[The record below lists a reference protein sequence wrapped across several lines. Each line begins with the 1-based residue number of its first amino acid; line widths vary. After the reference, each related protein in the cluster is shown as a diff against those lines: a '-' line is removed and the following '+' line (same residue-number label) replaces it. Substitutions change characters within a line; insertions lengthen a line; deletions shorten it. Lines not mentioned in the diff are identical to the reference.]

1 VGEEKFDLAFFYEQ
15 VGAVGKER
23 TALRQDVVR
32 GLKDYFEELYGYDK
46 HGGGTIFLL
55 EDRMAQPYVFGF
67 ATQRILHDRR
77 ISVGTK
83 LGVAALAIEKLTYGA
98 EFGNPFGLFSAL
110 ELLTVHKRLPVVDL
124 RYALVCSAGVYNPFL
139 GTDKRTAL
147 SFFSRLLSHPEIP
160 EGERAFWAH
169 SLAARHQDQPG
180 ARELVRKIV
189 DATDISAD
197 VRRELCLA
205 WMHMRQPQI
214 NVPLPDGTGSS
225 REALIAEHMPFWI
238 AHAPSWSSRTMIRL
252 GLASLPKF
260 GSDPGELVQ
269 TYIVH
274 RSGSSDAIHA
284 AVADILTEHHAGMP
298 ISTVRGVVEQGI
310 QIAGSVSTRRRF
322 YKLGGEILGGDYLD
336 RATEDSASAVR
347 SWAVRELLRATPSS

>member
-1 VGEEKFDLAFFYEQ
+1 LGEEKFNLALFYEQ

-23 TALRQDVVR
+23 TALRQDLVR

-83 LGVAALAIEKLTYGA
+83 LGVAALAIEKLTYGT
-98 EFGNPFGLFSAL
+98 ELGNPFGLFSAL
-110 ELLTVHKRLPVVDL
+110 ELLAAHKRLSVSDL

-139 GTDKRTAL
+139 GTDKRTAV
-147 SFFSRLLSHPEIP
+147 SFFSRLLSNPEMP

-180 ARELVRKIV
+180 ARELVRMIV
-189 DATDISAD
+189 EAPNVSGD

-205 WMHMRQPQI
+205 WMHMRQPQL
-214 NVPLPDGTGSS
+214 NVPPPEVDRTS
-225 REALIAEHMPFWI
+225 RDALVAEHMPFWI
-238 AHAPSWSSRTMIRL
+238 AHAPSWLSRTMVRL

-260 GSDPGELVQ
+260 GADPAELVLQ
-269 TYIVH
+269 YIGH
-274 RSGSSDAIHA
+274 RNSASDAIHA
-284 AVADILTEHHAGMP
+284 AVVDILTEHGTGIP
-298 ISTVRGVVEQGI
+298 LSIVRGVIEQGI

-322 YKLGGEILGGDYLD
+322 YKLGGEILGADYLD
-336 RATEDSASAVR
+336 RAKQDSASAVR
-347 SWAVRELLRATPSS
+347 SWAERELLKASPPS